1 MTQVVT
7 SDDNLPKLN
16 IWSLQDSDKSDLLE
30 SVIRPADLENTT
42 AVIVLDLEKPG
53 DIMEQLKSW
62 MAALS
67 KCLFNIFPK
76 MEPGVFDK
84 MKQKILTL
92 VKTYEEPQIDENGK
106 LLRKGRKETVVK
118 GEEAKDSDDSDVED
132 VRVELPLG
140 AGVLKVNLG
149 IPILVVCNKIDLLT
163 VNGDRAKLLEENLD
177 FIQKHVREYALQYGA
192 TVMFTSAK
200 TNQDRNL
207 DTMYQYILS
216 RLYDVDFYGKPQ

>member
-1 MTQVVT
+1 MT
-7 SDDNLPKLN
+7 SDDNLPKMN

-30 SVIRPADLENTT
+30 SVIRPADLESTT

-67 KCLFNIFPK
+67 KCLFNIFPQ

-84 MKQKILTL
+84 MKQKMLTL

-106 LLRKGRKETVVK
+106 LIRKGRKETAVK

-132 VRVELPLG
+132 VRVEMPLG

-163 VNGDRAKLLEENLD
+163 INGDRAKLLEENLD
-177 FIQKHVREYALQYGA
+177 FI
-192 TVMFTSAK
+192 
-200 TNQDRNL
+200 
-207 DTMYQYILS
+207 
-216 RLYDVDFYGKPQ
+216 